1 MSKPTKK
8 FTTQASL
15 DSHIWA
21 ACDIL
26 RRSNCAGALQYVPE
40 LTWLLFLRILD
51 IKEEGESEVAATL
64 SKPYQFSLEE
74 PYRWKDW
81 AAPFDK
87 KELEKNPKAQGNK
100 RYTLTEKSSSGT
112 YFQFVN
118 QDLLPYLKKLRDK
131 PNATSRQ
138 KVISEM
144 MWTID
149 ITQKKKTAK
158 LEADTLR
165 KSAKAIQDTNPILDK
180 KQEEEVKDLL
190 KKASAIED
198 SVYDLKAVNP
208 NRKSEEDNRTPK
220 ELIDFIQKKDLE
232 ISKLLASLS

>member
-1 MSKPTKK
+1 M
-8 FTTQASL
+8 
-15 DSHIWA
+15 
-21 ACDIL
+21 

-144 MWTID
+144 IASVDRTKVD
-149 ITQKKKTAK
+149 SEKNF
-158 LEADTLR
+158 
-165 KSAKAIQDTNPILDK
+165 QDVLDK
-180 KQEEEVKDLL
+180 IHQIKQDDVDDTHIFTLSQVYEGLLL
-190 KKASAIED
+190 KMGEKG
-198 SVYDLKAVNP
+198 K
-208 NRKSEEDNRTPK
+208 
-220 ELIDFIQKKDLE
+220 
-232 ISKLLASLS
+232 

>member
-144 MWTID
+144 IASVDRTKVD
-149 ITQKKKTAK
+149 SEKNF
-158 LEADTLR
+158 
-165 KSAKAIQDTNPILDK
+165 QDVLDK
-180 KQEEEVKDLL
+180 IHQIKQDDVDVTHIFTLSQVYEGLLL
-190 KKASAIED
+190 KMGEKG
-198 SVYDLKAVNP
+198 K
-208 NRKSEEDNRTPK
+208 
-220 ELIDFIQKKDLE
+220 
-232 ISKLLASLS
+232 